1 MDAVE
6 PVAAQ
11 RARIQDLADAFWR
24 SPEQDRLA
32 ELHSAWREL
41 ESLVA
46 QRGPD
51 LRHRLVIL
59 VPVADSPVHLAACL
73 DSLLSLCRAFGYGGM
88 REGLYRK
95 VSVLLADDS
104 ADADSIARNRTV
116 AERVRAEGLAVEYFG
131 PDEQRALLDR
141 LDGIDLAGGVGEPAL
156 ARGPRKGQG
165 VMRNVAALRLAE
177 IAAAQAD
184 EPLLFFSVDA
194 DQRFGVD
201 VPGRPGATLFAV
213 NYLAELDRLF
223 AAGDI
228 EMLSGKVVGDPP
240 VSPAVMAGNLLED
253 LVAFLAGMHGRAP
266 GEPYPQPGNGQRGS
280 GEAAYHDMVE
290 LFGFARQAQPYP
302 YRCRQPGAPDNAA
315 CFAELAARLGG
326 FFHGEH
332 PTRLSGYVHAPG
344 AVEAL
349 PARTVYTGNYVFT
362 PAALRWF
369 IPFAPLRLRM
379 SGPTMGRLLQS
390 ALGARFATAN
400 LPLLHCRTLETTHSA
415 EFRPGVVAEGARV
428 DLADEFERQFF
439 GDVMLF
445 TMPRLVESGYP
456 ERPLSRSAIEAE
468 LAAVCDDMLRRYEAR
483 QAEVRERLA
492 ALTGLLRDPAAWWQ
506 SRPALANARAAF
518 EDCIANIEH
527 NFGPAS
533 GAMARV
539 RDAAVRAT
547 WLERQAAALDTL
559 DADRLAWRAALERL
573 GQRP

>member
-1 MDAVE
+1 M
-6 PVAAQ
+6 
-11 RARIQDLADAFWR
+11 AD
-24 SPEQDRLA
+24 
-32 ELHSAWREL
+32 
-41 ESLVA
+41 
-46 QRGPD
+46 
-51 LRHRLVIL
+51 
-59 VPVADSPVHLAACL
+59 
-73 DSLLSLCRAFGYGGM
+73 M
-88 REGLYRK
+88 
-95 VSVLLADDS
+95 
-104 ADADSIARNRTV
+104 
-116 AERVRAEGLAVEYFG
+116 
-131 PDEQRALLDR
+131 
-141 LDGIDLAGGVGEPAL
+141 
-156 ARGPRKGQG
+156 
-165 VMRNVAALRLAE
+165 
-177 IAAAQAD
+177 
-184 EPLLFFSVDA
+184 
-194 DQRFGVD
+194 
-201 VPGRPGATLFAV
+201 
-213 NYLAELDRLF
+213 
-223 AAGDI
+223 
-228 EMLSGKVVGDPP
+228 
-240 VSPAVMAGNLLED
+240 
-253 LVAFLAGMHGRAP
+253 
-266 GEPYPQPGNGQRGS
+266 
-280 GEAAYHDMVE
+280 
-290 LFGFARQAQPYP
+290 FGFKAGQEAYR
-302 YRCRQPGAPDNAA
+302 YRCSIDGSPDNAV
-315 CFAELAARLGG
+315 CFDDFSLRLNS

-332 PTRLSGYVHAPG
+332 PTRITWYRYQ
-344 AVEAL
+344 AVADSVQ
-349 PARTVYTGNYVFT
+349 PARTVYTGNYVFN
-362 PAALRWF
+362 AEALDRF

-518 EDCIANIEH
+518 EDFIANIEH

-539 RDAAVRAT
+539 RDAVVRAT